1 MQKIMQKIF
10 FLFLSLSSFLHAYE
24 IQQTPIEFADE
35 RITLTK
41 EYIKDHYALDVED
54 IKIVPKIVLIH
65 YTAIE
70 GFEKSLARFKSQTL
84 PSDRP
89 EISKASALN
98 VSTHFMVERDGTIHQ
113 LMPLDFMARHVIGLN
128 FNSIGIENVGGE
140 GYVQDLT
147 VEQLSAN
154 IFIVNYLKKKFSSIE
169 YVVGHHE
176 YRCFENTELW
186 LEKDD
191 GYRTKKYDPGENFMR
206 DLRANI
212 TGFKAAPCD

>member
-1 MQKIMQKIF
+1 MSKIILLVL
-10 FLFLSLSSFLHAYE
+10 LFTLSLLSYE
-24 IQQTPIEFADE
+24 IKQTPIHFGEE
-35 RITLTK
+35 RIQLTK
-41 EYIKDHYALDVED
+41 EYIKNHYDLDVKD
-54 IKIVPKIVLIH
+54 IKIVPKIVLVH

-84 PSDRP
+84 PTDRP

-113 LMPLDFMARHVIGLN
+113 LMPLDFMGRHVIGLN
-128 FNSIGIENVGGE
+128 YNSIGIENVGGE

-147 VEQLSAN
+147 VEQLLAN
-154 IFIVNYLKKKFSSIE
+154 IFIVNYLKKKFPTIE

-176 YRCFENTELW
+176 YRCFEKTELW

-191 GYRTKKYDPGENFMR
+191 GYRTEKFDPGKNFMR
-206 DLRANI
+206 DLHENI
-212 TGFKAAPCD
+212 KGFKKAPCD

>member
-1 MQKIMQKIF
+1 MLTN
-10 FLFLSLSSFLHAYE
+10 FLLLLTFSFSLLAYE
-24 IQQTPIEFADE
+24 IQQTPIHFGEE
-35 RITLTK
+35 RIKLTK
-41 EYIKDHYALDVED
+41 EYIKNHYALDVKD
-54 IKIVPKIVLIH
+54 IKIVPKIVLVH

-70 GFEKSLARFKSQTL
+70 GFEKSLARFIEETL
-84 PSDRP
+84 PNDRP
-89 EISKASALN
+89 EIAKASALN

-147 VEQLSAN
+147 VEQLLAN
-154 IFIVNYLKKKFSSIE
+154 IFIVKYLKKKFPSIE

-176 YRCFENTELW
+176 YRCFEDTELW

-212 TGFKAAPCD
+212 TAFKAAPCD